1 MDSAGITL
9 QEVERPR
16 TGVRRRIAAAVA
28 AHEHR
33 TAAALFAVLVFVYL
47 HAVLIGG
54 HVLLPTAGLY
64 YDWPW
69 STIAPPD
76 LAHYVNRELE
86 DVSAAYYPWDV
97 LARQLLHG
105 GTFPAWNPHAMAGTP
120 FFANFQLA
128 WLSPFTLPLWIL
140 PLHWALGLVA
150 AVKLWLAGFGTYLLA
165 RELRLGFWPAMLAG
179 VSFALCAF
187 NVVFLSYGVLV
198 SVSAMLPWLLWLAE
212 RIVRRGRATDG
223 LALSA
228 VVAVVIASGH
238 PGTEL
243 HVLAAMALYALM
255 RALGSQGVA
264 RRDRVRRLG
273 LIGAA
278 AVLGTLLTA
287 VALLPAQMAATDT
300 AGALARSQGSG
311 EFLGAHM
318 SYDILRTALFPEWWG
333 RPSEGFET
341 GPALYHE
348 RTLYAG
354 VIALVLAT
362 VAAVSPSDWKRKLP
376 FATIGLIGAG
386 VAVNAPL
393 MHTVVNGL
401 PLFDRVQN
409 QRLLLWTQLA
419 IAMLGAFGLQVLL
432 EHPRRR
438 RHAAALVLT
447 IGLAV
452 MVPLMSLHLEATE
465 RSLAFHYLLD
475 RTGNITTPGL
485 VFASVAWWAICA
497 GTAAVLLLATW
508 WRPRLRPV
516 LLAALVLVAALD
528 LLHFAGGFQPMP
540 PAAKAIPPET
550 AALRYLRR
558 HVGDGRIAAYD
569 NALWADFTTV
579 YGLRDVRGYDQPQP
593 SLRFFRLWRAGQ
605 PSQQPGEAFFVR
617 EASLE
622 AMRVMSVLGM
632 RYLLFAPNVKPSR
645 ESGLKQVYRG
655 ADALIYRNRFAVPR
669 AFVPAR
675 ITHAGSEQAATESI
689 VEAQFDPRTT
699 VAVLNDEQPAE
710 GAPPA
715 RGEVHMVSDGNA
727 RVRMHASLT
736 RGGLVVLDD
745 AWAPGWRVTVDGRPA
760 RAIHPDVV
768 LRGVAVPSGEHEIV
782 WSFDVPGLRTGAVLS
797 ALALTAFALWGGWLL
812 RQRSLARR
820 RPTPTAG

>member
-1 MDSAGITL
+1 MESAGITL

-16 TGVRRRIAAAVA
+16 IGAPGRIAAAVR

-33 TAAALFAVLVFVYL
+33 TAAALFAILVFAYL

-64 YDWPW
+64 FDWPW
-69 STIAPPD
+69 STIAPSD
-76 LAHYVNRELE
+76 LTHYFNRELE
-86 DVSAAYYPWDV
+86 DVSTAYYPWDV
-97 LARQLLHG
+97 LARALLHDG
-105 GTFPAWNPHAMAGTP
+105 RFPAWNPHAMAGTP
-120 FFANFQLA
+120 FFGNFQLA

-140 PLHWALGLVA
+140 PLHWALGFVA

-238 PGTEL
+238 PGTQL

-255 RALGSQGVA
+255 RALVSQDVA
-264 RRDRVRRLG
+264 WRERVRRLG

-278 AVLGTLLTA
+278 TVLGTLLTA

-300 AGALARSQGSG
+300 AGALARSQGSQ

-333 RPSEGFET
+333 RPSEGFEA

-362 VAAVSPSDWKRKLP
+362 VAVVSSSGWKRKLP
-376 FATIGLIGAG
+376 FATIGLLGAG
-386 VAVNAPL
+386 VAVNAPI
-393 MHTVVNGL
+393 MHAVVSAL

-409 QRLLLWTQLA
+409 QRLLLWTQLG
-419 IAMLGAFGLQVLL
+419 IAMLGAFGLQALL
-432 EHPRRR
+432 ERPRR
-438 RHAAALVLT
+438 RHAAALVVT

-452 MVPLMSLHLEATE
+452 TVPLMSLHIEAAE

-475 RTGNITTPGL
+475 RAGNIAETGL

-497 GTAAVLLLATW
+497 GTAAMLLLAAW
-508 WRPRLRPV
+508 RRPRLRPV
-516 LLAALVLVAALD
+516 LLPLLVLVAALD

-550 AALRYLRR
+550 AAIRYLRR
-558 HVGDGRIAAYD
+558 HAGDGRMAAYE

-593 SLRFFRLWRAGQ
+593 SLRFFRLWRSGQ
-605 PSQQPGEAFFVR
+605 PNQQPGGAYFVR
-617 EASLE
+617 EDSVE
-622 AMRVMSVLGM
+622 TMRVMSVLGM
-632 RYLLFAPNVKPSR
+632 RYLLFAPGVKPSR
-645 ESGLKQVYRG
+645 ESGLKRVYRG
-655 ADALIYRNRFAVPR
+655 ADALIYRNPSAVPR

-675 ITHAGSEQAATESI
+675 ITHADSEQAAIASI
-689 VEAQFDPRTT
+689 VEQHFDPRTT
-699 VAVLNDEQPAE
+699 VAVPRDELPVA

-715 RGEVHMVSDGNA
+715 RGEVHVVSDENA
-727 RVRMHASLT
+727 RVRLHASLT

-745 AWAPGWRVTVDGRPA
+745 AWAPGWTVTVDGRPA
-760 RAIHPDVV
+760 QVIHPDVV
-768 LRGVAVPSGEHEIV
+768 LRGVAVPPGEHEIV
-782 WSFDVPGLRTGAVLS
+782 WSFQVPGLRAGAVLS
-797 ALALTAFALWGGWLL
+797 SIALVAFALWGGWLL
-812 RQRSLARR
+812 RRRSEVRR
-820 RPTPTAG
+820 RRTPIAA